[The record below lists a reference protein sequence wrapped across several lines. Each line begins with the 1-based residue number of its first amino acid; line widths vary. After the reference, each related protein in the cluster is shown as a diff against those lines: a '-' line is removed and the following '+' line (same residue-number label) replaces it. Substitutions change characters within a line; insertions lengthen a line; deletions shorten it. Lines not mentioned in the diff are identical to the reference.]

1 MGNCPKP
8 VASPH
13 MYSSA
18 EWVCVHIIILHLYRE
33 FRPIEGYFWKV
44 KLALE
49 FD

>member
-18 EWVCVHIIILHLYRE
+18 EWVCVHIILHLYRE